1 MRRLLPRQRPS
12 HAPTLPGP
20 RRPHAIAHRLLLT
33 TWRATVEFVED
44 RGHRDAAQIGFF
56 AVLSF
61 VPLALLVVAA
71 FGLFFD
77 DAEVRRRVVT
87 TVFDSVPL
95 SQPGDRER
103 LQRAVG
109 TALDGAG
116 SLGPLTIMLLVVAAT
131 GVMGALR
138 HAINQAW
145 DIEAR
150 PPLLARKAIDLALVS
165 GGTLVLLLSLSVSAR
180 RRASDLVDDKAAA
193 GAVVSVVLDALGEV
207 LPFLLA
213 AAVILFLYRVLPL
226 HRPRTREIWPGAVVA
241 AGLLGAVRV
250 LLELYFRH
258 MADFGALYG
267 SLGAFMALLLFVYAA
282 AIVLVFGAEFAS
294 EWARL
299 PGDDAEVRRIVRG
312 GAARVRRWAR

>member
-1 MRRLLPRQRPS
+1 MPRRLSANLD
-12 HAPTLPGP
+12 
-20 RRPHAIAHRLLLT
+20 RLVLT
-33 TWRATVEFVED
+33 TWRAGVEFVAD

-95 SQPGDRER
+95 AQAGDRARLER
-103 LQRAVG
+103 TVG
-109 TALDGAG
+109 SALDGAG
-116 SLGPLTIMLLVVAAT
+116 SLGPFTIVLLIAAAT

-150 PPLLARKAIDLALVS
+150 PPLLRRKAIDLALVS
-165 GGTLVLLLSLSVSAR
+165 GGTLVLLLSLSVTATH
-180 RRASDLVDDKAAA
+180 RAANFLDDKTAA
-193 GAVVSVVLDALGEV
+193 GAAVSVLLDALGAV
-207 LPFLLA
+207 LPFALA
-213 AAVILFLYRVLPL
+213 AAVILFLYRVLPFE
-226 HRPRTREIWPGAVVA
+226 RPRTREIWPGAVVA
-241 AGLLGAVRV
+241 ALLLGVV
-250 LLELYFRH
+250 KVSLELYLGH
-258 MADFGALYG
+258 LSNFGALYG

-282 AIVLVFGAEFAS
+282 ALVLVFGAEFAS

-299 PGDDAEVRRIVRG
+299 PDDDGEVRRIVRR
-312 GAARVRRWAR
+312 GAARARRLAR

>member
-1 MRRLLPRQRPS
+1 MRRRLS
-12 HAPTLPGP
+12 ATLD
-20 RRPHAIAHRLLLT
+20 RLVLT
-33 TWRATVEFVED
+33 AWRACVEFVED

-95 SQPGDRER
+95 AQPGDRDRLER
-103 LQRAVG
+103 TVG

-116 SLGPLTIMLLVVAAT
+116 SLGPFTIVLLIAAAT

-145 DIEAR
+145 DIAAR
-150 PPLLARKAIDLALVS
+150 PPLLRRKAIDLALVS
-165 GGTLVLLLSLSVSAR
+165 GGTLVLLLSLSVTATHK
-180 RRASDLVDDKAAA
+180 AANFLDDKTAV
-193 GAVVSVVLDALGEV
+193 GAVVSVLLDALGAV
-207 LPFLLA
+207 LPLALA

-226 HRPRTREIWPGAVVA
+226 ERPRTRDIWPGAVVA
-241 AGLLGAVRV
+241 ALLLGLVKV
-250 LLELYFRH
+250 GLELYLGH
-258 MADFGALYG
+258 LSNFGALYG

-282 AIVLVFGAEFAS
+282 ALVLVFGAEFAS

-299 PGDDAEVRRIVRG
+299 PGDDGEVRRIVRR
-312 GAARVRRWAR
+312 GAARARRLGR

>member
-1 MRRLLPRQRPS
+1 MRRRLS
-12 HAPTLPGP
+12 V
-20 RRPHAIAHRLLLT
+20 ISDRLLLT
-33 TWRATVEFVED
+33 AWRASVEMVRD

-95 SQPGDRER
+95 AQPGDRAR
-103 LQRAVG
+103 LEGTVS

-116 SLGPLTIMLLVVAAT
+116 NLGPFTIVLLIAAAS

-150 PPLLARKAIDLALVS
+150 PPLLRRKAIDLALVS
-165 GGTLVLLLSLSVSAR
+165 GGTLVLLLSLSVTATH
-180 RRASDLVDDKAAA
+180 RAANFLDDKTVA
-193 GAVVSVVLDALGEV
+193 GAVVSVLLDAIGGV
-207 LPFLLA
+207 LPLVLA

-226 HRPRTREIWPGAVVA
+226 ERPRTRDIWPGAVVA
-241 AGLLGAVRV
+241 ALLLGLVKV
-250 LLELYFRH
+250 GLELYLSH
-258 MADFGALYG
+258 LSNFGALYG

-282 AIVLVFGAEFAS
+282 ALVLVFGAEFAS

-299 PGDDAEVRRIVRG
+299 PGDDAEVRRLVRR
-312 GAARVRRWAR
+312 GAARARRLGR